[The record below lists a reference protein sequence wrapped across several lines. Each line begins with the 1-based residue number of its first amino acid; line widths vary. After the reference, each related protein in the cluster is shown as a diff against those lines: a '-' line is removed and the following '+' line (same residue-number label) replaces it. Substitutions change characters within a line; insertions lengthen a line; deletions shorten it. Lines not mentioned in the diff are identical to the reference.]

1 MGLRLCLAQIRP
13 FLVIATVAVPAALIS
28 ICLPKLRHRRAFAR
42 RAARVVF
49 TLAGMPLTV
58 EHLDRLP
65 PGPCVI
71 VANHSSYLDGVVLMA
86 ALPPR
91 FTFLIKEEINAVPL
105 VGLLLRRLG
114 MAFVSRTD
122 PKAAAGAAARLIRA
136 AKKGNAI
143 GVFPEGTFR
152 REPGLRS
159 FRLGAFLAAARTGL
173 PVAPVTIRG
182 TRYILPAGN
191 RYLQAGPIRVT
202 LLPAIMPA
210 APDRQAAELL
220 RKTARRAILDHCDE
234 PDV

>member
-13 FLVIATVAVPAALIS
+13 LLVIATVAVPAAWIS

-191 RYLQAGPIRVT
+191 RYLRQGPIRVT
-202 LLPAIMPA
+202 VLPAIVPA
-210 APDRQAAELL
+210 APDREAAELL
-220 RKTARRAILDHCDE
+220 RKTARRAIVDHCGE
-234 PDV
+234 PDI

>member
-13 FLVIATVAVPAALIS
+13 LLVIATVAVPAAWIS

-114 MAFVSRTD
+114 MALVSLTD
-122 PKAAAGAAARLIRA
+122 QKGAAGAAARFILA
-136 AKKGNAI
+136 AKKGNAM
-143 GVFPEGTFR
+143 GFFP
-152 REPGLRS
+152 
-159 FRLGAFLAAARTGL
+159 
-173 PVAPVTIRG
+173 
-182 TRYILPAGN
+182 
-191 RYLQAGPIRVT
+191 
-202 LLPAIMPA
+202 
-210 APDRQAAELL
+210 
-220 RKTARRAILDHCDE
+220 
-234 PDV
+234 

>member
-1 MGLRLCLAQIRP
+1 M
-13 FLVIATVAVPAALIS
+13 VIATVAVPATLIS

-42 RAARVVF
+42 HAARVVF
-49 TLAGMPLTV
+49 ALAGMPLTV

-136 AKKGNAI
+136 AKMGNAI

-202 LLPAIMPA
+202 LLPALMPA
-210 APDRQAAELL
+210 TADRKAAELL

-234 PDV
+234 PDI